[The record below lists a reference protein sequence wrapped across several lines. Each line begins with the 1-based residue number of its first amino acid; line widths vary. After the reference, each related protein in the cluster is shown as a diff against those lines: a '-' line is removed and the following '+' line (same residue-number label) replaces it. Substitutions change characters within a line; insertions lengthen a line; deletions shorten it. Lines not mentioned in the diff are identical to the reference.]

1 MQDHQV
7 VSFCFHDQQIRTI
20 RDQQREPW
28 FVAKDVCDVLGL
40 SNVSMALEKVP
51 DKHKGVNPIDTL
63 RGTQMLLTVNEAG
76 MYRLILRS
84 DKPQA
89 EPFMEWVTSEVLP
102 TIRKTGR
109 YLHAGSTGPLTGD
122 QLAEVGNAA
131 RNAAAIVKSYGYGL
145 NRVKSRE
152 LVNTMIAEATGVDVL
167 ARFHASGLLG
177 PDGEERRRQKQQE
190 LLTRFA
196 GRWLRPNK
204 RSSVPFRSIYKR
216 LRLWSDDKVSID
228 CPLPSGKA
236 LAAWLDNAGYSRRK
250 IGGTA
255 LVYGC
260 ELLEQEVN

>member
-1 MQDHQV
+1 MQKNQV
-7 VSFCFHDQQIRTI
+7 VSFSFQNQQIRTV
-20 RDQQREPW
+20 RDNQQIPW
-28 FVAKDVCDVLGL
+28 FVAKDICICLGVN
-40 SNVSMALEKVP
+40 NVSMALEKIP

-63 RGTQMLLTVNEAG
+63 GGVQMVNMVDEPG

-84 DKPQA
+84 NKPQA

-102 TIRKTGR
+102 AIRKTGR
-109 YLHAGSTGPLTGD
+109 YLHAGFTGPMTGD

-145 NRVKSRE
+145 NRIKSRE

-167 ARFHASGLLG
+167 ALFHASGLLG

-196 GRWLRPNK
+196 GRWLRPNS
-204 RSSVPFRSIYKR
+204 RSSVPFRAIYKR
-216 LRLWSDDKVSID
+216 LRLWSDDKVSIE

-236 LAAWLDNAGYSRRK
+236 LAAWLDSAGYRRRK
-250 IGGTA
+250 VGGTA
-255 LVYGC
+255 LVQGC
-260 ELLEQEVN
+260 ELLELELS